1 MLGGA
6 QVVTLASAFV
16 RTKIIAL
23 TLGPAGVGLAG
34 VLTTFNGNVSALA
47 TWGLGTSGVRLIST
61 AEGHERMGKQAAV
74 RKMGTLLSVFGLLL
88 SLVLVWPVTI
98 MTFQDVGYAGEML
111 IAGLAVPC
119 LIATTAWSSL
129 LQADGHVKR
138 LAYLQI
144 GSAIVG
150 VVMGA
155 PLIYF
160 YGSKGIA
167 SSMLLAAAIPALA
180 TWWIARKKCPL
191 ADVTAMP
198 DDVKA
203 LIKLGGGLVIVGLAS
218 QVAAYVVRLI
228 IIRHYDSLGGDGLAA
243 AGYYQAA
250 IAIAGSLPAA
260 VFGAMG
266 TDFFPRVAAAKSE
279 EEAQLLS
286 EKQIQAGLL
295 LALPLLT
302 VLLTLGG
309 YVMKILYDDRF
320 ESAVPLL
327 PWMIWGVFFRL
338 LSWPLGYWMLARGS
352 IRVVVGTETL
362 ANLVMIIFPLILT
375 PIWGLA
381 GASLSYALSYL
392 VYTVIMLAV
401 SKRKSGK
408 SVSSVVLTWSITS
421 ALWLFF
427 AQSYST
433 CTECIWRPVCTSVVA
448 TLVCAFIYW
457 SCVRRESAKAQQ
469 NH

>member
-203 LIKLGGGLVIVGLAS
+203 LIKLGGGLVFVGLAS
-218 QVAAYVVRLI
+218 QVSAYVVRLI

-279 EEAQLLS
+279 TDAHMLA
-286 EKQIQAGLL
+286 EKQILAGLL

-302 VLLTLGG
+302 ALQTMGG
-309 YVMKILYDDRF
+309 VGLRMLYDDRF
-320 ESAVPLL
+320 ERAEPLL
-327 PWMIWGVFFRL
+327 DWMIWGVFLRL
-338 LSWPLGYWMLARGS
+338 IAWPLGYWLLARGS
-352 IRVVVGTETL
+352 IRTVVVVETCS
-362 ANLVMIIFPLILT
+362 NLVMALLPLVMV
-375 PIWGLA
+375 PVYGA
-381 GASLSYALSYL
+381 VGASYAYAIGFVCYTFVMLSVSRYRSGRWISLHVLGWYAL
-392 VYTVIMLAV
+392 A
-401 SKRKSGK
+401 
-408 SVSSVVLTWSITS
+408 
-421 ALWLFF
+421 ALWLGMSQFMF
-427 AQSYST
+427 GDDSGWVGVGPT
-433 CTECIWRPVCTSVVA
+433 VIVTIG
-448 TLVCAFIYW
+448 
-457 SCVRRESAKAQQ
+457 CVWQYIIKVRQESE
-469 NH
+469 NE